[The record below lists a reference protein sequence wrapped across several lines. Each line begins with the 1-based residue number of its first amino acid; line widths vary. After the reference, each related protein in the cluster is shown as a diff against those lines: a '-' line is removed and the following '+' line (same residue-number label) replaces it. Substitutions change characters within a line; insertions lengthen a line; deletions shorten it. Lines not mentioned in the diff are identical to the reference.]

1 MLPAA
6 CVGPAS
12 PYAPSVS
19 TKGFISSSTSSRC
32 DFPSLPLYTRQI
44 LGIVHLSRC
53 RGTLGSTAVRND
65 LDAEQLDRIHDFFG
79 SRSAGVSVAEA
90 KQEVLRA
97 RRLLPALELAHAG
110 LGIAQD
116 QTIGRQV
123 VERERRALRNRAEL
137 REPPLP
143 VVAVRG

>member
-19 TKGFISSSTSSRC
+19 TNGFISSSTSSRC

-44 LGIVHLSRC
+44 LGIVHLFSD
-53 RGTLGSTAVRND
+53 RGAPRLRRGASERWGLGGHFGAPITIRND
-65 LDAEQLDRIHDFFG
+65 RVAEQLDRRHDLLVR
-79 SRSAGVSVAEA
+79 RSAGVSVAEA

-116 QTIGRQV
+116 QTI
-123 VERERRALRNRAEL
+123 
-137 REPPLP
+137 
-143 VVAVRG
+143 